1 MKYYKILLL
10 GLVIGSLAI
19 PVQESCAAGKK
30 KKKETADSVK
40 TAPKATAYDKLF
52 KGKKGVV
59 HKKGVMTV
67 HKVEDKI
74 YLEVP
79 VGIFGRDLLVDTHID
94 RTSDVGLLAPGQKAA
109 PQPTASDRPD
119 RLAGIIPQAGLQRL
133 CKRRRRQCRKRT
145 ACFTDRPHRQN
156 VPHRRRQQRQH
167 GGRVQRHHLFPGEA
181 TTISST
187 CEAFPWER
195 VFSFMKTHIS
205 STGRRSTAVEAFN
218 NSIAVSSEVG
228 HPADTGVPNG
238 HPG

>member
-109 PQPTASDRPD
+109 PS
-119 RLAGIIPQAGLQRL
+119 QRL
-133 CKRRRRQCRKRT
+133 RIDRTDSLVLFRKP
-145 ACFTDRPHRQN
+145 AYN
-156 VPHRRRQQRQH
+156 VYAKGDDANVESALRASRIGPI
-167 GGRVQRHHLFPGEA
+167 VKTFPIA
-181 TTISST
+181 
-187 CEAFPWER
+187 A
-195 VFSFMKTHIS
+195 VNND
-205 STGRRSTAVEAFN
+205 STAVVFN
-218 NSIAVSSEVG
+218 ATSYFQGSNNDIVNHISLSSLSLQCILSLACL
-228 HPADTGVPNG
+228 PFDIS
-238 HPG
+238 